1 MATSPGGIN
10 ININISTYLP
20 KPRNLDFCR
29 APLADS
35 LRGVGVGGLRS
46 HQFRLLNDTTRCVQ
60 SDLYTCGQVFY
71 WNNYVLKG
79 NASSSGDM
87 EAALGRISNNP
98 NGGLDLTLAEEI
110 TKAKA
115 DYAANKTN
123 AAVKEIADMTATRG
137 QWVNMVPP
145 TT

>member
-1 MATSPGGIN
+1 LVSAASGA
-10 ININISTYLP
+10 ISSG
-20 KPRNLDFCR
+20 C
-29 APLADS
+29 S
-35 LRGVGVGGLRS
+35 
-46 HQFRLLNDTTRCVQ
+46 TTPPSASQ